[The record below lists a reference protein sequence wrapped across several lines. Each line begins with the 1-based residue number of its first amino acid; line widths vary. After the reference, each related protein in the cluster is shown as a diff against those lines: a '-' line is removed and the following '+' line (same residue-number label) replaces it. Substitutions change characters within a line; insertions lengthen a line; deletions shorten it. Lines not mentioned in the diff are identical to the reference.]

1 MEQSIDIF
9 LRLVS
14 IILNRQAQEYLWVMK
29 LMSDG
34 IVH

>member
-1 MEQSIDIF
+1 MEQSIDIS

-14 IILNRQAQEYLWVMK
+14 IILNRQAQENIGIMK